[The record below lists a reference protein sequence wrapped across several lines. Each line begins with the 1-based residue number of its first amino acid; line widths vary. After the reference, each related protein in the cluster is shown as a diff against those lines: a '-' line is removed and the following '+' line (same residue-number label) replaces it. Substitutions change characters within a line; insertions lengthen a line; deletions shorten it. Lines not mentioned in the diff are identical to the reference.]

1 MIISDSTIYGIAIAT
16 IGLIALITRYAFR
29 SKCIK
34 CGLCYGLISIERNIN
49 AEVEEMEFSAT
60 HPQVKTQDSSRNL
73 TGMGNLNNI

>member
-16 IGLIALITRYAFR
+16 IGLIALIVRYAFR

-34 CGLCYGLISIERNIN
+34 CGLCYGLIQIERNVN

-60 HPQVKTQDSSRNL
+60 HPQIKPQDSLKNI
-73 TGMGNLNNI
+73 NNV